1 MSHVTDIKCPIDD
14 LAAVKA
20 VCAELGLTFC
30 ENQNRYR
37 WYGSHVGDYP
47 LPDGFTVED
56 LGKCVHAIKVPG
68 CDWEIGLSVPR
79 NGKGLRMLFDF
90 WGPGQALSK
99 ALGGNDARE
108 FVARYEAVRA
118 ERACAKAGYRTTRE
132 KAQHGY
138 NVIATGRF

>member
-1 MSHVTDIKCPIDD
+1 MSHVTDIKCTLDD
-14 LAAVKA
+14 IPAVKE
-20 VCAELGLTFC
+20 VCKELGLVFC
-30 ENQNRYR
+30 ENQQTYK

-47 LPDGFTVED
+47 LPEGFTVAD
-56 LGKCVHAIKVPG
+56 LGKCQHAIKVPG
-68 CDWEIGLSVPR
+68 CDWEIGIAQPR
-79 NGKGLRMLFDF
+79 NAKGLRLVFDF

-118 ERACAKAGYRTTRE
+118 EAACRKAGYRTTRE